1 MIPGNANR
9 DPSVLSV
16 QCQLQGVFINS
27 QLFWMLLSGWM
38 TSGQPNTNVSASH
51 WRIYAILQHA
61 MSNAV
66 FWLHFRTVALKPA
79 SNKLKNTKW
88 TMSLRKQVTIIMTIV
103 ICHPETSGTVSVTRA
118 KWWLLFPT
126 EIQYLMYR
134 RLTWLWSY
142 TRALHKSLWHLL
154 FSEQQISFFP
164 DLLVEQ
170 CISLT
175 WLLFMST
182 QKVRTSS
189 LK

>member
-27 QLFWMLLSGWM
+27 QLFWVLLSGWV
-38 TSGQPNTNVSASH
+38 TSGQPNITKCFALEDLCHSSTCHVKCSFLTA
-51 WRIYAILQHA
+51 LQI
-61 MSNAV
+61 
-66 FWLHFRTVALKPA
+66 VALKPA

-88 TMSLRKQVTIIMTIV
+88 TMSLSKQVTIIMTIV
-103 ICHPETSGTVSVTRA
+103 ICHPETSGTVSITRA

-154 FSEQQISFFP
+154 FSEQQTSFFP

-182 QKVRTSS
+182 RKVRTSS

>member
-1 MIPGNANR
+1 MQTGTQVSYQFSASSKVFSLTAN
-9 DPSVLSV
+9 SSGCSSAAGWLVASLT
-16 QCQLQGVFINS
+16 QL
-27 QLFWMLLSGWM
+27 
-38 TSGQPNTNVSASH
+38 SASH

-66 FWLHFRTVALKPA
+66 FWLHFRIVALKPA
-79 SNKLKNTKW
+79 SNKHKNTKW
-88 TMSLRKQVTIIMTIV
+88 TMSLSKQVTIIMTIV
-103 ICHPETSGTVSVTRA
+103 ICHPETSGTVSITRA

-126 EIQYLMYR
+126 EIHYLMYR
-134 RLTWLWSY
+134 QLTWLWSY

-154 FSEQQISFFP
+154 FSEQQTSFFP
-164 DLLVEQ
+164 HLLVEQ

-182 QKVRTSS
+182 WKVRTSS